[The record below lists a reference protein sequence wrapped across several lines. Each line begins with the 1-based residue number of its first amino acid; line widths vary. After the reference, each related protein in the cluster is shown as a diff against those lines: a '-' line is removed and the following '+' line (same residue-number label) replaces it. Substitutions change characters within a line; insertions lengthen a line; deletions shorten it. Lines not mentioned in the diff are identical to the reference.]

1 MAKSRITPEQ
11 KARRAQLGQLMEGA
25 GIKSMEDIQELFKD
39 MIATFVNQGL
49 EGELDE
55 ELGYSKYD
63 FRNKDTDNS
72 RNGHSEKTLKT
83 SFGDVDI
90 QVPRDRKGEFEPEL
104 TKKEQTTLTGDI
116 EEKILSMYAKEMTT
130 GDIEGHIKE
139 INGLD
144 VSDSAI
150 SRITDKS
157 SLWSRNGR
165 RARCRSFTRWSIWTR
180 SISMCEPRG
189 RSSRRPSTSSSGWTW
204 KASATCWA
212 CTSEKTKARS
222 SG

>member
-1 MAKSRITPEQ
+1 
-11 KARRAQLGQLMEGA
+11 MEGA

-49 EGELDE
+49 EGELDD

-104 TKKEQTTLTGDI
+104 VKKQQTTLTGDI
-116 EEKILSMYAKEMTT
+116 EEKILSMYA
-130 GDIEGHIKE
+130 
-139 INGLD
+139 
-144 VSDSAI
+144 
-150 SRITDKS
+150 
-157 SLWSRNGR
+157 
-165 RARCRSFTRWSIWTR
+165 
-180 SISMCEPRG
+180 
-189 RSSRRPSTSSSGWTW
+189 
-204 KASATCWA
+204 
-212 CTSEKTKARS
+212 
-222 SG
+222 

>member
-39 MIATFVNQGL
+39 MIASFVKQGL

-83 SFGDVDI
+83 SFGDVEI
-90 QVPRDRKGEFEPEL
+90 HRKGEFEPEL
-104 TKKEQTTLTGDI
+104 IKKQQTTLTGDI
-116 EEKILSMYAKEMTT
+116 EEKILFPKPMFRRR
-130 GDIEGHIKE
+130 
-139 INGLD
+139 
-144 VSDSAI
+144 
-150 SRITDKS
+150 SR
-157 SLWSRNGR
+157 
-165 RARCRSFTRWSIWTR
+165 
-180 SISMCEPRG
+180 
-189 RSSRRPSTSSSGWTW
+189 
-204 KASATCWA
+204 
-212 CTSEKTKARS
+212 
-222 SG
+222 